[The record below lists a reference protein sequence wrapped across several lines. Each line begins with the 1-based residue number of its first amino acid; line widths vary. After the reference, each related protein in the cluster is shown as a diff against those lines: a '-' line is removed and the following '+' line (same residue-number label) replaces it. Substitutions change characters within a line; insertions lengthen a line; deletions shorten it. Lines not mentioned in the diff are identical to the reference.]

1 MKTITGLE
9 IGLVV
14 FIALMVLL
22 PIGIATV
29 IHPPQA
35 YTSVSENPVKEI
47 LEKKGIRILHEKD
60 TLWDLPGA
68 TGGKGYT
75 ITDADGRET
84 LVRTQTFD
92 SDAACDAAIRT
103 WHTSQAGRGRANGYL
118 LVNGREIVII
128 TPADRPVI
136 EVIGRERASGNLR

>member
-1 MKTITGLE
+1 MKPITGLE
-9 IGLVV
+9 IGLVA

-22 PIGIATV
+22 PIGIVTV
-29 IHPPQA
+29 IHPQQA

-47 LEKKGIRILHEKD
+47 LEKKGIQITNEKN
-60 TLWDLPGA
+60 TRWDIPGA
-68 TGGKGYT
+68 TGGKVFT

-92 SDAACDAAIRT
+92 SDASCDAAIRT

-136 EVIGRERASGNLR
+136 EVIGQELASGNLR